1 MVDRLARLTLRLKG
15 EAFLFLAILGL
26 IVPVSAMAQP
36 TPRRAGV
43 VVRFGD
49 GNVVTRCVA
58 FSEPSLTGMEL
69 LMRAGFALRVD
80 SGSSIG
86 AGVCKINSL
95 GCDAGKSCFCQC
107 EGATCAYWQYFHL
120 ADGAW
125 KYSVLGAGLYQV
137 ADGTVEGWA
146 WGNNILPPVMSLE
159 QICAGAPAQPAPT
172 NTPPATIPPTLA
184 PTLTPQPPTPTAAP
198 VTVAATPVS
207 SPTGI
212 PATPPPVVTAT
223 STAAPTLLPA
233 NPTATP
239 TIIPLPQ
246 NTGVP
251 SPVVSY
257 VAFGIIVLGLGA
269 WLALQSRKRT
279 R

>member
-1 MVDRLARLTLRLKG
+1 VVDRLARLTLRLKG
-15 EAFLFLAILGL
+15 EAFLFLAMLVL
-26 IVPVSAMAQP
+26 IVPVSAMAQ
-36 TPRRAGV
+36 TAPRRAGV

-69 LMRAGFALRVD
+69 LTRAGFALRVD
-80 SGSSIG
+80 TGSSIG

-95 GCDAGKSCFCQC
+95 GCDAGKACFCQC
-107 EGATCAYWQYFHL
+107 EGASCAYWQYFHL

-137 ADGTVEGWA
+137 ADGAVEGWS

-172 NTPPATIPPTLA
+172 NTPSATIPPTLA
-184 PTLTPQPPTPTAAP
+184 PTFTPRPPTPTTAP
-198 VTVAATPVS
+198 ATVAATPVS

-212 PATPPPVVTAT
+212 PATMTPVATAT
-223 STAAPTLLPA
+223 PTAAPTLLPA
-233 NPTATP
+233 SSTATP
-239 TIIPLPQ
+239 TIIPPPR

-269 WLALQSRKRT
+269 WLVLQSRRKAH
-279 R
+279 